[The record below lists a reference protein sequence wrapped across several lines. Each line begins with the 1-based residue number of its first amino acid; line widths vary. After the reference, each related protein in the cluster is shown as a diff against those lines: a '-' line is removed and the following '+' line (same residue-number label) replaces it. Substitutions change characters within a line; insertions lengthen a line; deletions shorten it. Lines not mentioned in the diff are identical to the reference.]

1 MAMDELSSYEL
12 CLLIS
17 LCYKQGKKAYRGIKP
32 VRQEEHYRSWSE
44 LANTVNDY
52 CEKSV
57 ITVSI
62 DNTDNNASYQIPPKP
77 TIILEDK
84 FLLEEFL
91 DDYCNSFENGK
102 LKLYNSDRISHQE
115 LLAQFRESIDKT
127 KVINEYYIEEI
138 KYIPIILW
146 GLRKGFI
153 KFIDIDY
160 SLYSNKNQ
168 LKNVPYIK
176 LNKRKYNQGV
186 LDFGIMLDLS
196 EFMELEAT
204 KYNDNN
210 NKEVTSDKSAVKKKG
225 RRAAYRTPR
234 EKQFHLQ
241 RQQWGIWFC
250 TDLQVRSLIKEAKYS
265 DEYINIGYKLFEESG
280 VFEETTQPRKAI
292 TEFNKKVWVDVF
304 GEKDDVVELIAPRG
318 NKYQVNINLYRKF
331 KNMLEGDGRE
341 ELLVK
346 SKDKQQKEYNKIAL
360 MYNYLKNIQK

>member
-1 MAMDELSSYEL
+1 MDELSSYEL

-17 LCYKQGKKAYRGIKP
+17 LCYKQGKKTYRGIKP

-62 DNTDNNASYQIPPKP
+62 DNTDNNTSYQIPPKP
-77 TIILEDK
+77 TINLKDK

-196 EFMELEAT
+196 EFTYNNISSINDSFKKINFTKSDKHLLDLARERLENANEIISSEDIEKIYFDPKKKCKTPLNIRISNVVSKLNINFETAT
-204 KYNDNN
+204 GKRLLINQEDEY
-210 NKEVTSDKSAVKKKG
+210 TSDFDIIA
-225 RRAAYRTPR
+225 T
-234 EKQFHLQ
+234 EE
-241 RQQWGIWFC
+241 
-250 TDLQVRSLIKEAKYS
+250 D
-265 DEYINIGYKLFEESG
+265 INI
-280 VFEETTQPRKAI
+280 AI
-292 TEFNKKVWVDVF
+292 K
-304 GEKDDVVELIAPRG
+304 
-318 NKYQVNINLYRKF
+318 
-331 KNMLEGDGRE
+331 
-341 ELLVK
+341 K
-346 SKDKQQKEYNKIAL
+346 SK
-360 MYNYLKNIQK
+360 

>member
-1 MAMDELSSYEL
+1 MDELSSYEL

-196 EFMELEAT
+196 EFTYNNISSINDSFKKINFTKSDKHLLDLARERLENANEIISSEDIEKIYFDPKKKCKTPLNIRISNVVSKLNINFETAT
-204 KYNDNN
+204 GKRLLINQEDEY
-210 NKEVTSDKSAVKKKG
+210 TSDFDIIA
-225 RRAAYRTPR
+225 T
-234 EKQFHLQ
+234 EE
-241 RQQWGIWFC
+241 
-250 TDLQVRSLIKEAKYS
+250 D
-265 DEYINIGYKLFEESG
+265 INI
-280 VFEETTQPRKAI
+280 AI
-292 TEFNKKVWVDVF
+292 K
-304 GEKDDVVELIAPRG
+304 
-318 NKYQVNINLYRKF
+318 
-331 KNMLEGDGRE
+331 
-341 ELLVK
+341 K
-346 SKDKQQKEYNKIAL
+346 SK
-360 MYNYLKNIQK
+360 

>member
-1 MAMDELSSYEL
+1 MDELSSYEL

-17 LCYKQGKKAYRGIKP
+17 LCYKQGKKTYRGIKP

-62 DNTDNNASYQIPPKP
+62 DNTDNNASYQIPTKP
-77 TIILEDK
+77 TINLENK
-84 FLLEEFL
+84 VLLEEFL

-102 LKLYNSDRISHQE
+102 LKLYNSDRIGHQE

-176 LNKRKYNQGV
+176 LNKRKYNQDV

-196 EFMELEAT
+196 EFTYNNISSINDSFKKINFTKSDKHLLDLARERLENANEIISSEDIEKIYFDPKKKCKTPLNIRISNVVSKLNINFETAT
-204 KYNDNN
+204 GKRLLINQEDEY
-210 NKEVTSDKSAVKKKG
+210 TSDFDIIA
-225 RRAAYRTPR
+225 T
-234 EKQFHLQ
+234 EE
-241 RQQWGIWFC
+241 
-250 TDLQVRSLIKEAKYS
+250 D
-265 DEYINIGYKLFEESG
+265 INI
-280 VFEETTQPRKAI
+280 AI
-292 TEFNKKVWVDVF
+292 K
-304 GEKDDVVELIAPRG
+304 
-318 NKYQVNINLYRKF
+318 
-331 KNMLEGDGRE
+331 
-341 ELLVK
+341 K
-346 SKDKQQKEYNKIAL
+346 SK
-360 MYNYLKNIQK
+360 

>member
-1 MAMDELSSYEL
+1 MDELSSYEL

-17 LCYKQGKKAYRGIKP
+17 LCYKQGKKTYRGIKP

-62 DNTDNNASYQIPPKP
+62 DNTDNNASYQIPTKP
-77 TIILEDK
+77 TINLENK
-84 FLLEEFL
+84 VLLEEFL

-176 LNKRKYNQGV
+176 LNKRKYNQDV

-196 EFMELEAT
+196 EFTYNNISSINDSFKKINFTKSDKHLLDLARERLENANEIISSEDIEKIYFDPKKKCKTPLNIRISNVVSKLNINFETAT
-204 KYNDNN
+204 GKRLLINQEDEY
-210 NKEVTSDKSAVKKKG
+210 TSDFDIIA
-225 RRAAYRTPR
+225 T
-234 EKQFHLQ
+234 EE
-241 RQQWGIWFC
+241 
-250 TDLQVRSLIKEAKYS
+250 D
-265 DEYINIGYKLFEESG
+265 INI
-280 VFEETTQPRKAI
+280 AI
-292 TEFNKKVWVDVF
+292 K
-304 GEKDDVVELIAPRG
+304 
-318 NKYQVNINLYRKF
+318 
-331 KNMLEGDGRE
+331 
-341 ELLVK
+341 K
-346 SKDKQQKEYNKIAL
+346 SK
-360 MYNYLKNIQK
+360 